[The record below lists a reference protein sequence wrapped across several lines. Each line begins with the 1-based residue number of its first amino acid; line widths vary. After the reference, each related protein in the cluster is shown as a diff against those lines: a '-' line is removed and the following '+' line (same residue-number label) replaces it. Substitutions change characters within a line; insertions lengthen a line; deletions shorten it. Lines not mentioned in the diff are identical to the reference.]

1 MPEAPTQ
8 AGPLVQHPVE
18 GSHGLMVKPPRVREI
33 AKSGCGRQTARP
45 KPPRVREIAQM
56 LQRRLDELDA
66 ASD

>member
-33 AKSGCGRQTARP
+33 A
-45 KPPRVREIAQM
+45 QM